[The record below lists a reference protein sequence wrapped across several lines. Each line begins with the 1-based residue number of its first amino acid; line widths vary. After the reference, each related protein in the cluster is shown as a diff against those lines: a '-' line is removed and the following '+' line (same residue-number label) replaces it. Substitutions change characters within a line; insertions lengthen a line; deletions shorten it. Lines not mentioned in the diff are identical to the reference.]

1 MPTVINTFN
10 ASSPL
15 ANTGATVL
23 PYVLIGLLLVVLAI
37 AALLWARHSRR
48 QQAEQASRSFRRH
61 TLTRQAPPPLMQPML
76 QAEQLLLMRTL
87 IQVNPPWKRLLIP
100 LMEMIRQPS
109 RHVPKAEIGRQVA
122 PISDTLESCMKEL
135 AQLPYQKT

>member
-48 QQAEQASRSFRRH
+48 QQAEQAAAAKPVVPPAH
-61 TLTRQAPPPLMQPML
+61 TDEAGSTA
-76 QAEQLLLMRTL
+76 ADATDG
-87 IQVNPPWKRLLIP
+87 
-100 LMEMIRQPS
+100 
-109 RHVPKAEIGRQVA
+109 AGGAVA
-122 PISDTLESCMKEL
+122 ADENLDSGESSLGTSIDPTDGDDPATK
-135 AQLPYQKT
+135 